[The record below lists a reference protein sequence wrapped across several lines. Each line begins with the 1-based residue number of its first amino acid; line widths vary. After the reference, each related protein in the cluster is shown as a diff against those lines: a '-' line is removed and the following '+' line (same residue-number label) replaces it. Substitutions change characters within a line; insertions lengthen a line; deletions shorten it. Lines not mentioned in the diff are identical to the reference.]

1 MINIPRALKDK
12 VYSMQKQMG
21 NRIRKM
27 QILRRNTEEMLEIKS
42 SVTERKKKN
51 LNYVYYFQIKE
62 KHFVYKGIKIRIV
75 SNSTQKPSK
84 TRREQSEKVLNVE
97 RKQNKTPIQNSIVC
111 EMIFKSKG
119 KMNTSSD
126 KQKLGK
132 EYDKAV

>member
-1 MINIPRALKDK
+1 
-12 VYSMQKQMG
+12 
-21 NRIRKM
+21 
-27 QILRRNTEEMLEIKS
+27 MLEINS
-42 SVTERKKKN
+42 SVTEKKKKPY
-51 LNYVYYFQIKE
+51 NYAYYFQIKE

-119 KMNTSSD
+119 KMITSSD

>member
-1 MINIPRALKDK
+1 
-12 VYSMQKQMG
+12 MQKQMG

-97 RKQNKTPIQNSIVC
+97 RKQNKT
-111 EMIFKSKG
+111 K
-119 KMNTSSD
+119 NTNLEFYS
-126 KQKLGK
+126 L
-132 EYDKAV
+132 

>member
-27 QILRRNTEEMLEIKS
+27 YILRRKKEEMLEINS
-42 SVTERKKKN
+42 SVTEKKKKPY
-51 LNYVYYFQIKE
+51 NYAYYFQIKE
-62 KHFVYKGIKIRIV
+62 KHFVYKGIKIRII

-84 TRREQSEKVLNVE
+84 TRREESEKVLNVE
-97 RKQNKTPIQNSIVC
+97 RKQKTPIQNSIVR

-119 KMNTSSD
+119 KTNTSSD

>member
-27 QILRRNTEEMLEIKS
+27 QIRRRNTEEMLEIKS
-42 SVTERKKKN
+42 SVTEKKKKPY
-51 LNYVYYFQIKE
+51 NYAYYFQIKE

-75 SNSTQKPSK
+75 SNSTQKPYK
-84 TRREQSEKVLNVE
+84 TRREESEKVLNVE
-97 RKQNKTPIQNSIVC
+97 RKQKTPIQNSIVR

-126 KQKLGK
+126 KN
-132 EYDKAV
+132 